1 MIQDLRAIIIFYAG
15 NGWIPC
21 MLCSEDRWLS
31 YLVGTISESAP
42 NIVFL
47 LQNNRLKGIVLVRS
61 FKQGFASDQS
71 RGSCAYYDNSHYQDG
86 IQLDLSKVKGCVQG
100 WVEVVLTVTRFRYA
114 WTLRGPIITWPKNM
128 SFVVNSYT
136 SATDMKFSEQY
147 CSCVQI
153 TKEKTWI
160 HTELPAF

>member
-47 LQNNRLKGIVLVRS
+47 LQNNRLEGIVLVRS

-71 RGSCAYYDNSHYQDG
+71 RGSCAYYDNSHYQDE
-86 IQLDLSKVKGCVQG
+86 IQLDLSKVKGGVQG

-114 WTLRGPIITWPKNM
+114 CVDLLLHGLKICRLWLIVIRVPLIWNFQNSTA
-128 SFVVNSYT
+128 VVYR
-136 SATDMKFSEQY
+136 
-147 CSCVQI
+147 
-153 TKEKTWI
+153 
-160 HTELPAF
+160 